1 MLDGCGSSAMA
12 VGECVEIGEI
22 GEFDE
27 GVCVDVRVKK
37 RSYGVLDISGVVVM

>member
-1 MLDGCGSSAMA
+1 MA